1 MNYCKEIRLHLR
13 KGVYHIEYEHKT
25 TTQKIAVSEP
35 KEALELMSALES
47 NVDKWVD

>member
-1 MNYCKEIRLHLR
+1 MNYCREIRLHLR
-13 KGVYHIEYEHKT
+13 KGVYHIEYEQKT
-25 TTQKIAVSEP
+25 TTQTIPVSGL